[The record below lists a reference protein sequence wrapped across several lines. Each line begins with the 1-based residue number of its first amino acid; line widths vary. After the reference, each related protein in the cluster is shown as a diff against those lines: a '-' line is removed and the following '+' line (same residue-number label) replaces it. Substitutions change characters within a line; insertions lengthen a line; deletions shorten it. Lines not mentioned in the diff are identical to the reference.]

1 MDKYCLQWS
10 YLGRKKDWR
19 LEEWHQ
25 ELGVK
30 LPDNMEYFLPCSWF
44 ARHVDRILSGPGLG
58 SLQDWIL
65 LVIEAQDLHQS
76 EHRQYPI
83 VYWLFD
89 ANEELIITNQKQKQ
103 KQLSLFGE

>member
-19 LEEWHQ
+19 LEEWQQ

-30 LPDNMEYFLPCSWF
+30 LPDNLEYFLPCSWF

-65 LVIEAQDLHQS
+65 LVIEAQDLHKEQH
-76 EHRQYPI
+76 EQYPI
-83 VYWLFD
+83 VFWLFD
-89 ANEELIITNQKQKQ
+89 ANEKLIITNKQQ
-103 KQLSLFGE
+103 QQLSLFGE